1 MIGKARMVNALTSMH
16 YTNKHHQVNKQTATT
31 TTLLKKYEK
40 AAVVC
45 FSHFL
50 NIL

>member
-1 MIGKARMVNALTSMH
+1 MIGKARMVNALTS
-16 YTNKHHQVNKQTATT
+16 TIKQTATT
-31 TTLLKKYEK
+31 TKLLKKYEK

-50 NIL
+50 NNFMT